1 MEKKIKKLLSNSMAT
16 GTAIVVL
23 IVCLC
28 IIISNN
34 SLEKRSLLANIEV
47 LQLEVVSLEKDRKTL
62 VDHITEMEDERQIY
76 LATLSDMKAY
86 NAKLEAKIKN
96 LETDVTTAEFMINDL
111 EQSLADLNS
120 KLEAQQLD

>member
-1 MEKKIKKLLSNSMAT
+1 MAT

-23 IVCLC
+23 IVCLLY
-28 IIISNN
+28 IISNN
-34 SLEKRSLLANIEV
+34 SLEKKALLSNIEA

>member
-16 GTAIVVL
+16 GIAIVVL

-28 IIISNN
+28 VIISNN
-34 SLEKRSLLANIEV
+34 SLEKRSLLANIEA
-47 LQLEVVSLEKDRKTL
+47 LQLEVVSLENDRKTL
-62 VDHITEMEDERQIY
+62 VDAITEMEDERQIY
-76 LATLSDMKAY
+76 LATLQDMKAY

-96 LETDVTTAEFMINDL
+96 LETDITTAEFMINDL

-120 KLEAQQLD
+120 KLEAQPLD

>member
-23 IVCLC
+23 IVCLLY
-28 IIISNN
+28 IISNN
-34 SLEKRSLLANIEV
+34 SLEKKALLSNIEA

-96 LETDVTTAEFMINDL
+96 LETDITTAEFMINDL

>member
-16 GTAIVVL
+16 GIAIVVL

-28 IIISNN
+28 VIISNN
-34 SLEKRSLLANIEV
+34 SLEKRSLLANIEA
-47 LQLEVVSLEKDRKTL
+47 LQLEVVSLENDRKTL
-62 VDHITEMEDERQIY
+62 VDAITEMEDERQIY
-76 LATLSDMKAY
+76 LATLQDMKAY

-96 LETDVTTAEFMINDL
+96 LETDITTAEFMINDL